1 MSVLVVGSVA
11 YDTLETPAGRAE
23 KILGGSAS
31 YFALAASY
39 FTDVNMVGVVGDDFG
54 PEQMSAFEGRRIDLQ
69 GLEHAPGKTFHW
81 QGKYSTDLNSR
92 ETICT
97 DLNVFEHFKPKL
109 PESYRKS
116 DRLFLGNIEPSL
128 ELCRLGQSSARQLV
142 GCDTISQR
150 INHRLEELKK
160 TLAKVEVLLIND
172 SEARELAG
180 DWNVIRAARAIR
192 AMGPKTPIIKKGEH
206 GALLFQEDSC
216 FLASAF
222 PLEHVKDPTG
232 AGDSFAGG
240 LMGYLDQSDSHDEA
254 TFRQAVIMGST
265 VASFCCEDFGVE
277 RLLTL
282 KQNEINDRFHEFA
295 SMVHFDRLPLK

>member
-1 MSVLVVGSVA
+1 MNL
-11 YDTLETPAGRAE
+11 
-23 KILGGSAS
+23 
-31 YFALAASY
+31 
-39 FTDVNMVGVVGDDFG
+39 
-54 PEQMSAFEGRRIDLQ
+54 
-69 GLEHAPGKTFHW
+69 W
-81 QGKYSTDLNSR
+81 
-92 ETICT
+92 
-97 DLNVFEHFKPKL
+97 
-109 PESYRKS
+109 
-116 DRLFLGNIEPSL
+116 
-128 ELCRLGQSSARQLV
+128 
-142 GCDTISQR
+142 

-192 AMGPKTPIIKKGEH
+192 AMGPKTLIIKKGEH

-240 LMGYLDQSDSHDEA
+240 LMGYLDQSGSHDEA

-282 KQNEINDRFHEFA
+282 KADEINARFHEFA
-295 SMVHFDRLPLK
+295 SMVHFNRLPLK

>member
-1 MSVLVVGSVA
+1 MNL
-11 YDTLETPAGRAE
+11 
-23 KILGGSAS
+23 
-31 YFALAASY
+31 
-39 FTDVNMVGVVGDDFG
+39 
-54 PEQMSAFEGRRIDLQ
+54 
-69 GLEHAPGKTFHW
+69 W
-81 QGKYSTDLNSR
+81 
-92 ETICT
+92 
-97 DLNVFEHFKPKL
+97 
-109 PESYRKS
+109 
-116 DRLFLGNIEPSL
+116 
-128 ELCRLGQSSARQLV
+128 
-142 GCDTISQR
+142 

-192 AMGPKTPIIKKGEH
+192 AMGPKTLIIKKGEH

-282 KQNEINDRFHEFA
+282 KQRVLMIHRLALFHYQRRTPGTILTDGRGVRGRNSILTFLRLQSGARLLEVTGQMFA
-295 SMVHFDRLPLK
+295 RLRVFDQVLGCAPRPRSACWISSAQRRSHASTGRR

>member
-39 FTDVNMVGVVGDDFG
+39 FTDVNLVGVVGDDFG

-128 ELCRLGQSSARQLV
+128 QRDVLEQVEAPKLV
-142 GCDTISQR
+142 GCDTMNLW

-180 DWNVIRAARAIR
+180 DWNVIRAARKIR
-192 AMGPKTPIIKKGEH
+192 AMGPKTLIIKKGEH
-206 GALLFQEDSC
+206 GALLFQGDSC

-222 PLEHVKDPTG
+222 PLENVKDPTG

-240 LMGYLDQSDSHDEA
+240 LMGYLAYAGDLSPTTIRTA
-254 TFRQAVIMGST
+254 MIMGS
-265 VASFCCEDFGVE
+265 VMGSFAVE
-277 RLLTL
+277 KFSVDGIRDLTQQRIQQRFDELAELAHFERVRL
-282 KQNEINDRFHEFA
+282 
-295 SMVHFDRLPLK
+295 

>member
-23 KILGGSAS
+23 KVLGGSAS
-31 YFALAASY
+31 YFALAASF
-39 FTDVNMVGVVGDDFG
+39 FTDVNLVGVVGDDFG
-54 PEQMSAFEGRRIDLQ
+54 PAQMSAFEGRRIDLR
-69 GLEHAPGKTFHW
+69 GLEHADGKTFHW

-109 PESYRKS
+109 PHSYRNS
-116 DRLFLGNIEPSL
+116 DRVFLGNIDPALQREVLDQVENP
-128 ELCRLGQSSARQLV
+128 RLV
-142 GCDTISQR
+142 GCDTMNLW

-160 TLAKVEVLLIND
+160 TLAKVELLLIND

-192 AMGPKTPIIKKGEH
+192 AMGPKTLIIKKGEH
-206 GALLFQEDSC
+206 GALLFQGDSC
-216 FLASAF
+216 FMASAF
-222 PLEHVKDPTG
+222 PLEHVLDPTG

-240 LMGYLDQSDSHDEA
+240 LMGYLDQADSNSEN

-265 VASFCCEDFGVE
+265 VASYCCEAFGVE

-282 KQNEINDRFHEFA
+282 KQDEIHKRFHEFA
-295 SMVHFDRLPLK
+295 SMVHFDRLA

>member
-23 KILGGSAS
+23 RILGGSAS
-31 YFALAASY
+31 YFALAASF
-39 FTDVNMVGVVGDDFG
+39 FTDVNLVGVVGDDFG
-54 PEQMSAFEGRRIDLQ
+54 PEQLAAFEGRRIDLQ
-69 GLEHAPGKTFHW
+69 GLERADGKTFHW

-128 ELCRLGQSSARQLV
+128 QRDVLEQVDAPQLV
-142 GCDTISQR
+142 GCDTMNLWIT
-150 INHRLEELKK
+150 HRLDELKK
-160 TLAKVEVLLIND
+160 TLARVEVLLIND

-192 AMGPKTPIIKKGEH
+192 AMGPKTLIIKKGEH
-206 GALLFQEDSC
+206 GALLFQDEGC
-216 FLASAF
+216 FIASAF
-222 PLEHVKDPTG
+222 PLEHVLDPTG

-240 LMGYLDQSDSHDEA
+240 LMGYIDRAGSHDA
-254 TFRQAVIMGST
+254 TTFRQAVIMGST
-265 VASFCCEDFGVE
+265 VASFCCEAFGVE

-282 KQNEINDRFHEFA
+282 KESEINARFQDFA
-295 SMVHFDRLPLK
+295 SMVHFDRLS

>member
-23 KILGGSAS
+23 KVLGGSAV

-39 FTDVNMVGVVGDDFG
+39 FTDVNLVGVVGDDFG
-54 PEQMSAFEGRRIDLQ
+54 PGERAVLEGRRIDLQ

-128 ELCRLGQSSARQLV
+128 QREVLEQVTAPELV
-142 GCDTISQR
+142 GCDTMNLW

-160 TLAKVEVLLIND
+160 TLARVEVLLIND
-172 SEARELAG
+172 SEAKELAG
-180 DWNVIRAARAIR
+180 DWNIIRAARAIR
-192 AMGPKTPIIKKGEH
+192 AMGPKTLIIKKGEH
-206 GALLFQEDSC
+206 GALLFQGDSC

-222 PLEHVKDPTG
+222 PLEHVKAPTG

-240 LMGYLDQSDSHDEA
+240 FLGYLARENDI
-254 TFRQAVIMGST
+254 TLPTLRRAVVVGSALASYCVEGIGPSRLVEVT
-265 VASFCCEDFGVE
+265 MADVDARVAAFGDLV
-277 RLLTL
+277 R
-282 KQNEINDRFHEFA
+282 
-295 SMVHFDRLPLK
+295 V